1 MRMWPPALF
10 LFYFFFFFFF
20 YFEVLMTVLKEG
32 MQKNY
37 TCFDTWGRF
46 NMTEV
51 LLILLAD
58 MKTSSKSGKAYF
70 VHELNLHLKM

>member
-1 MRMWPPALF
+1 
-10 LFYFFFFFFF
+10 
-20 YFEVLMTVLKEG
+20 MTVLKES

-37 TCFDTWGRF
+37 TCFDMWGRF

-51 LLILLAD
+51 LLILLAG